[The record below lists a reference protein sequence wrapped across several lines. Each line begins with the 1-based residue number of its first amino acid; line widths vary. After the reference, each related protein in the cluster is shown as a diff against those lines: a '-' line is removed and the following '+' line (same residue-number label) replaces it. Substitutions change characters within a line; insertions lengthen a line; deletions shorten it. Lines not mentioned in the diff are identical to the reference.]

1 MNSIKDTIT
10 SIRTQITQFGKYMVS
25 EYKGFVSRNR
35 YGIMGTLAFHLFLL
49 IILFSFKLNTKR
61 IFSEPEIFIDISAE
75 IAEQILKEEEE
86 KIEKALEEKNSE
98 INKSVDE
105 LLKSIAVNQNVKK
118 SKSDPKENLENMIE
132 EIRKNLDE
140 YGSDEAPGGKKNSN
154 DYKLD
159 SITVAEA
166 KKQQRALDSLQSI
179 EYSGPSSVYYSLEGR
194 HKIYLP
200 IPVFKCEGEGK
211 IVVQIVVNRSGKV
224 INANV
229 LEKKSDVKD
238 ECLFEAAIGASYKTK
253 FNISSSSP
261 IQQKGSITFHF
272 VRQ

>member
-1 MNSIKDTIT
+1 MNSIKDTIKA
-10 SIRTQITQFGKYMVS
+10 IITQILQFGKYIVS
-25 EYKGFVSRNR
+25 EYKSFVSRNK
-35 YGIMGTLAFHLFLL
+35 YGIMGTLAFHMLLL
-49 IILFSFKLNTKR
+49 IILLSFKLNTKR
-61 IFSEPEIFIDISAE
+61 EFSEPEIFIDIPAE
-75 IAEQILKEEEE
+75 VAEQILKEEEE

-98 INKSVDE
+98 ISKSVDE

-118 SKSDPKENLENMIE
+118 SKSDPKVKVENMID
-132 EIRKNLDE
+132 EIRKNLEE
-140 YGSDEAPGGKKNSN
+140 YGSDEAPGGKKSSN

-159 SITVAEA
+159 SITAAEA
-166 KKQQRALDSLQSI
+166 KEKQRALDSLQSI

-211 IVVQIVVNRSGKV
+211 IVVQITVNRSGKV
-224 INANV
+224 IDAKV
-229 LEKKSDVKD
+229 LEKESGVKD

-253 FNISSSSP
+253 FNVSSSSP
-261 IQQKGSITFHF
+261 IQQKGSITYHF